1 MPWQNEDPT
10 LTSRR
15 PGAGCAAPGPQT
27 APFASGGT
35 AAPGMPD
42 PYATPSLPDK
52 APGIYEV
59 LGPNEMLLPIV
70 QAAGKTAGTASD
82 IASAFAGLLQ
92 NPSDH
97 DLQHGIR
104 MSWLSNE
111 LNHLCEYVGEL
122 LACMDI
128 VVAASGY
135 SMRPADRAEDVR
147 RSYFLQYAV
156 LLDRARQKGL
166 ASDYTSAPLR
176 AARRQAGGLV
186 RPACIEKGETH
197 E

>member
-1 MPWQNEDPT
+1 MQAEKDI
-10 LTSRR
+10 
-15 PGAGCAAPGPQT
+15 
-27 APFASGGT
+27 
-35 AAPGMPD
+35 
-42 PYATPSLPDK
+42 YATPSLLDK
-52 APGIYEV
+52 APGIYET

-70 QAAGKTAGTASD
+70 QASGKIAATASD
-82 IASAFAGLLQ
+82 IASAFAGLMQ

-111 LNHLCEYVGEL
+111 LSHLCESVGEL

-147 RSYFLQYAV
+147 RSYFIQYAT

-166 ASDYTSAPLR
+166 PDDYTSAPLR
-176 AARRQAGGLV
+176 EAHRQASGLIRPCVAKGGNNN
-186 RPACIEKGETH
+186 P
-197 E
+197 

>member
-1 MPWQNEDPT
+1 MQEKTDI
-10 LTSRR
+10 
-15 PGAGCAAPGPQT
+15 
-27 APFASGGT
+27 
-35 AAPGMPD
+35 
-42 PYATPSLPDK
+42 YATSSLPDK
-52 APGIYEV
+52 APGIYET

-70 QAAGKTAGTASD
+70 QSAGKTAGTASD
-82 IASAFAGLLQ
+82 IASAFAGLLL
-92 NPSDH
+92 NPNDH

-111 LNHLCEYVGEL
+111 LNHLCESVGEL

-135 SMRPADRAEDVR
+135 SMRPANRGEDVR
-147 RSYFLQYAV
+147 RSYHLQYAV

-166 ASDYTSAPLR
+166 PSDYTSAPMR
-176 AARRQAGGLV
+176 GARRKACGLQ
-186 RPACIEKGETH
+186 RPAFIEKGETH

>member
-10 LTSRR
+10 TSRR
-15 PGAGCAAPGPQT
+15 PAAGCAAPGPQT

-35 AAPGMPD
+35 AAPGTPD
-42 PYATPSLPDK
+42 PYAAPSLPDK
-52 APGIYEV
+52 APGIYET

-82 IASAFAGLLQ
+82 IASAFAGMLLTP
-92 NPSDH
+92 NDH

-111 LNHLCEYVGEL
+111 LNHLCESVGEL

-166 ASDYTSAPLR
+166 PSDYTSAPLR

>member
-42 PYATPSLPDK
+42 PYATPGLPDK

-59 LGPNEMLLPIV
+59 LGPDVVLRRVVELALRTGSGAGELAAQFAALLDAGYSTGLRANRLAG
-70 QAAGKTAGTASD
+70 AAGTLAARLG
-82 IASAFAGLLQ
+82 G
-92 NPSDH
+92 
-97 DLQHGIR
+97 
-104 MSWLSNE
+104 
-111 LNHLCEYVGEL
+111 L
-122 LACMDI
+122 LACIDL
-128 VVAASGY
+128 VLEAADAPQGPHDRGEDLRRGY
-135 SMRPADRAEDVR
+135 YLEYQSLLRQAEQR
-147 RSYFLQYAV
+147 
-156 LLDRARQKGL
+156 GL

>member
-1 MPWQNEDPT
+1 MPCQNEDPT

-35 AAPGMPD
+35 AAPAVPD
-42 PYATPSLPDK
+42 PYTTPGLPDK